1 MVKKKNDFFLSHAH
15 RVVTNLFIGNLK
27 GVSTQAKVHLIIF
40 EYLFVE
46 G

>member
-1 MVKKKNDFFLSHAH
+1 MVKKKRIFFSHAH
-15 RVVTNLFIGNLK
+15 SVVINLFIGNLK
-27 GVSTQAKVHLIIF
+27 GVSTHAKVHLIIC